1 MASIVTEV
9 FYGKAVTYTAFSF
22 FTLYLYDYALT
33 LNDEMELF
41 WTHGGSWVLQT
52 AFITSRYLP
61 AAGLLAGVLALNP
74 SGLTLDDISCRGLMA
89 GNIICQSTM
98 SVCSTGL
105 ICLRILT
112 IFQHNPR
119 IKITLHISFWLGAIS
134 IFYFTGHALYYLLP
148 KVVFAFD
155 TCAIIV
161 PPPPFTNIIIALA
174 YMSGL
179 PCEAVIIGATWYHA
193 YATKDLRLSAWDSIS
208 WPILSRMYKDGM
220 MFFVISLALRSTG
233 CLNHLLVAENIKRVV
248 DFVVLGLTTVVAT
261 RFFFSLRR
269 SIVKSIEGNGVVADG
284 FGGTIQVQ
292 TNHEISLSRMRRRTT
307 NWTMDTRDFPSTT
320 R

>member
-220 MFFVISLALRSTG
+220 MFFVVGQYIVSCSYRRLSFIDLIGTSVYR
-233 CLNHLLVAENIKRVV
+233 LLESSSRRRKHQARRG
-248 DFVVLGLTTVVAT
+248 F
-261 RFFFSLRR
+261 R
-269 SIVKSIEGNGVVADG
+269 SIGPHHCRCDSLLLLIET
-284 FGGTIQVQ
+284 FHCQV
-292 TNHEISLSRMRRRTT
+292 NRG
-307 NWTMDTRDFPSTT
+307 
-320 R
+320 